1 MALRVERPEQQEH
14 AQDKAKITDTID
26 DEGFVAGARIVVV
39 LIPKSDQGIGAQSH
53 PLPTYE
59 HQQQAVAQNQGE
71 HGGSKKIEV
80 GEEAPEGL
88 VIMHVT
94 DGINMDQ
101 TADAG
106 YYEYHHRGYWIGQ
119 K

>member
-39 LIPKSDQGIGAQSH
+39 LVPKSDQGIGAQSD
-53 PLPTYE
+53 PLPTHE

-71 HGGSKKIEV
+71 HSSSKKIEV
-80 GEEAPEGL
+80 GEEAPEGF
-88 VIMHVT
+88 VIMHVA
-94 DGINMDQ
+94 DGINVDQ
-101 TADAG
+101 TTDAS
-106 YYEYHHRGYWIGQ
+106 YH
-119 K
+119 